1 MKNSTYKWII
11 GCLIGV
17 IIILVTFLVV
27 KENNII
33 FVSFSDCL
41 SVAGT
46 LSSIILSV
54 IAMFYTFI
62 SGRDTMV
69 ISNQIQSTIKEVNK
83 QVQQVSNETK
93 ENTEVLLKV
102 KEGVQYV
109 ENAMNTSSE
118 ALRTIRQENFSEREK
133 QATIDNIEKTQNS
146 MLMFLK
152 KMQDN
157 D

>member
-1 MKNSTYKWII
+1 
-11 GCLIGV
+11 
-17 IIILVTFLVV
+17 
-27 KENNII
+27 
-33 FVSFSDCL
+33 
-41 SVAGT
+41 
-46 LSSIILSV
+46 
-54 IAMFYTFI
+54 MFYTFI